1 MSKQQLSIGCWFA
14 VLPFDAVISAINNEG
29 GAKELKG
36 FCSLTRRSQF
46 LNKPILT
53 MFRAT

>member
-1 MSKQQLSIGCWFA
+1 MSKLQLSIGCWFA
-14 VLPFDAVISAINNEG
+14 VAAFDAAISAIDGNG

-36 FCSLTRRSQF
+36 FCSLTSRSQF